1 MKHSSL
7 IWNLAKLILGIV
19 AAATAIIILI
29 GLIFAWK
36 SNVAYSNA
44 FFALGSGIVLL
55 GTLTILGQYR
65 QRANFGV
72 QYSQSVSDA
81 KLPERTSQWVKDIKQ
96 GYNFLIVCVISGGLL
111 ILLAVLADKLLRF
124 PA

>member
-72 QYSQSVSDA
+72 QYSQSDSEA

>member
-72 QYSQSVSDA
+72 QYSQSVSEA